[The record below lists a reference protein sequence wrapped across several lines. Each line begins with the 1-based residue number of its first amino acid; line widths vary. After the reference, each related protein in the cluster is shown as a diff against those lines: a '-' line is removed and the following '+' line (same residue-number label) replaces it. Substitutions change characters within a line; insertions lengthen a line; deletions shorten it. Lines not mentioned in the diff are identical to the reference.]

1 MKDKYIKR
9 LTRIEKNQETILDEL
24 KQIKERL
31 DRNINPI
38 QVPAIQPYV
47 PPSTWYHDKYS
58 KCTKC
63 GIDMT
68 TNNAY
73 VCMRNDCPSK
83 VSFT

>member
-1 MKDKYIKR
+1 VKDKYIKR

-31 DRNINPI
+31 DQNINPI
-38 QVPAIQPYV
+38 KVPTIQPYAL
-47 PPSTWYHDKYS
+47 PRTW
-58 KCTKC
+58 KCEKC

-73 VCMRNDCPSK
+73 LCMRNDCPSK
-83 VSFT
+83 IVFI

>member
-31 DRNINPI
+31 DQNINPI
-38 QVPAIQPYV
+38 QVPDIQPYV
-47 PPSTWYHDKYS
+47 LPSTWKYQTC
-58 KCTKC
+58 KKC

-83 VSFT
+83 ISFI